1 MKGDYEKHESVLLM
15 IKQSQDAE
23 REQREQA
30 KEAKR
35 FVTVRGA
42 QWDKGSA
49 EKMEGR
55 FRGTF
60 DMCSPIIDQ
69 IAGEIEQ
76 TDFAIR
82 VSPAG
87 GEATKEKAKL
97 LDGIVRNIRNI
108 SNFQDSLNAC
118 GRANVISGFDC
129 FEIVQ
134 DWVDADTFDQDL
146 FIRRVPNAIDSVWF
160 DLGSTEQD
168 RSDSGW
174 GVKLATI
181 PKAEY
186 DERWPEGSGLSVD
199 DSSVNDYYTQ
209 GDAKETVT
217 VAKLYYRKAQKV
229 QLVRMTN
236 GAIYKDD
243 ADFQSVKDE
252 LAQSGIFVETDEDG
266 NEKRRTR
273 DGWQVYSRMLDGGGW
288 LSDEELTVFEFIPLV
303 PVYGNFDIV
312 DNNVTYSGKL
322 ENIMDTQRSLNYAM
336 SRDIEDGALS
346 PSPTVWMTQE
356 MGAGY
361 DYSGMNIDRAP
372 IRYFNIDPENPNLV
386 PQYTGGPQSSQG
398 LQQTVLNM
406 QQMINLSSNTF
417 DAGQGNAAATQSGV
431 AGLQQIEQG
440 NVGNIKWFNA
450 LKISC
455 THIGRILINAI
466 PKTYD
471 GTRVVRVLEENG
483 EGSMESINQT
493 VFDSETRRNIVL
505 NDLTVGQYDTVC
517 EIGPA
522 FNSAQKEAARSFE
535 TMAGIIPEFAQTGM
549 DIWLKNR
556 NEPGMALMAER
567 FRKQL
572 LNAGIIPEAQWTEEE
587 RAEIA
592 QAQQEA
598 MNQPPQPDP
607 VALAAQAEME
617 KAKADQMEVE
627 RKGIE
632 GEKTTQLKIAELQI
646 KQQEL
651 ELRKAESQSDAEIK
665 MMKNQIEEYKAQI
678 EAVKAGAQVNKI
690 EVDTAKTLKEIQE
703 LDVESLAALASG
715 LVGG

>member
-252 LAQSGIFVETDEDG
+252 LAQAGIFVETDEDG